1 MMRTSFP
8 IFFVLSLILS
18 SSYAAVQDFCVAD
31 YTAPQG
37 PAGYSCKNPANVTV
51 DDFVYSALGVPGNT
65 SNMIKTGITTA
76 FSSQFPGLNGLGVS
90 LARADLAVG
99 GVVPM
104 HTHHGASEI
113 VLIIEGTITAG
124 FISSD
129 NKVYLKTLKKGDI
142 MVFPQG
148 LLHFQVNVGDTPAL
162 EFVSFSSDSP
172 GLQILHTALFQ
183 NNLPTDLI
191 TRSTFLD
198 TAEIKKLKALLGG
211 TN

>member
-1 MMRTSFP
+1 MMKFP
-8 IFFVLSLILS
+8 ILFVFSLILS

-37 PAGYSCKNPANVTV
+37 PAGYSCKNPENVTV

-99 GVVPM
+99 GVIPM

-113 VLIIEGTITAG
+113 VLVAKGTIIAG
-124 FISSD
+124 FISSE
-129 NKVYLKTLKKGDI
+129 NKVYLKTLNEGDI

-148 LLHFQVNVGDTPAL
+148 LLHFQVNGGDTPAL

-172 GLQILHTALFQ
+172 GLQLLPNALFQ
-183 NNLPTDLI
+183 NNLPTELI
-191 TRSTFLD
+191 AQSTFLD
-198 TAEIKKLKALLGG
+198 TAEIKRLKDLLGG

>member
-1 MMRTSFP
+1 MMMTFP
-8 IFFVLSLILS
+8 ILFVFSLLLS

-76 FSSQFPGLNGLGVS
+76 FSPQFPGLNGLGVA

-129 NKVYLKTLKKGDI
+129 NKVYVKTLKKGDI

-162 EFVSFSSDSP
+162 EFVSFSSDNP
-172 GLQILHTALFQ
+172 GLQILYTALFQ
-183 NNLPTDLI
+183 NDLPTDLI
-191 TRSTFLD
+191 ARSTFLD